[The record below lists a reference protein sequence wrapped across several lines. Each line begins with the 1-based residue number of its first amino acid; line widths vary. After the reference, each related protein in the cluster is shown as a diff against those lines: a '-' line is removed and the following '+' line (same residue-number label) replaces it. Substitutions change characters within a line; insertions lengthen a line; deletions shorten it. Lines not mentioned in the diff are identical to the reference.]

1 MVSASGRPRKVL
13 PRPVPGL
20 RVTDCSGHAAG
31 VGCGRQLIPAH
42 LHHSSPSGNE
52 KKKSQHKGTRNRST
66 FLLQRPSNSLYWQT
80 LTLGFLPGGKCRQ
93 STMPE
98 QVPKR
103 QFEGARQQIDTWAQ
117 ASNQS
122 LEQGLENLFCK
133 EPNSKYFSFVNHAV
147 SVKTAQF

>member
-1 MVSASGRPRKVL
+1 MRK
-13 PRPVPGL
+13 
-20 RVTDCSGHAAG
+20 
-31 VGCGRQLIPAH
+31 
-42 LHHSSPSGNE
+42 
-52 KKKSQHKGTRNRST
+52 RNRST
-66 FLLQRPSNSLYWQT
+66 KEPGIEAPFSCNVPPTPST
-80 LTLGFLPGGKCRQ
+80 GKPLTLGFLPGGKCRQ